1 MNSEHVWY
9 SSPHCTHLTG
19 TKLPIFEHFHVFQLA
34 AALFADDDDEDNE
47 NSFSIRKIKNET
59 GFGGDDGGG
68 GRISPAS
75 TIMSEVSKL
84 ETAHAGSAPGTRAP
98 TPTYDPE
105 IQPPFQPGIN

>member
-1 MNSEHVWY
+1 M
-9 SSPHCTHLTG
+9 
-19 TKLPIFEHFHVFQLA
+19 A
-34 AALFADDDDEDNE
+34 AALFEDDDDDDNE

-59 GFGGDDGGG
+59 GFGDDGGD

-75 TIMSEVSKL
+75 TIMSEVSKI
-84 ETAHAGSAPGTRAP
+84 ETAQAGSAPGTRAP